1 MIAKQVISYLHR
13 DERMLHMDELEREL
27 QLELERVQKKPESQ
41 PSNKPPHIQSRNFQN

>member
-27 QLELERVQKKPESQ
+27 QLELERVQK
-41 PSNKPPHIQSRNFQN
+41 IQERQAIQIGRAHV

>member
-27 QLELERVQKKPESQ
+27 QLELERVQRYKNAKPF
-41 PSNKPPHIQSRNFQN
+41 KL